1 MMKTSWSVVVVYE
14 DIAGRQKATHVCD
27 HLVQRFWAG
36 CEFQVDWWTCAML
49 DQSDEARIAAGKAA
63 EADLIIFALLP
74 EGELPISVTHWVET
88 WIQLRSEREGALVDL
103 SSQEATSSEVTGDRQ
118 MYLRSAAHRG
128 GMDYLTHEPQNI
140 SWCLP
145 DSLDSMA
152 ARAERGSSV
161 LDDILH
167 VKLAPPAL

>member
-1 MMKTSWSVVVVYE
+1 MKTAWLVVVVYE
-14 DIAGRQKATHVCD
+14 DVAGRQKATHVCD

-36 CEFQVDWWTCAML
+36 CEFQVNWWTCAML
-49 DQSDEARIAAGKAA
+49 EQSHEARMAAEKAA
-63 EADLIIFALLP
+63 EADLIIFALSP
-74 EGELPISVTHWVET
+74 ERELPIAIMDWVET
-88 WIQLRSEREGALVDL
+88 WIQLRSDREGALVDL
-103 SSQEATSSEVTGDRQ
+103 SSRDAMSSEVTGERH

-161 LDDILH
+161 LDGILH
-167 VKLAPPAL
+167 VKLAPPTI